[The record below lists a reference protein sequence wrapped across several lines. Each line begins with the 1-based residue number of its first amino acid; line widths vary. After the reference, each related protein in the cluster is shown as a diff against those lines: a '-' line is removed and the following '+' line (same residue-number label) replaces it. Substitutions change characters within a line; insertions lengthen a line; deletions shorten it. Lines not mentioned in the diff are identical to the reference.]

1 MIWVLVFRR
10 CLCQRSTFQ
19 SLPAV
24 FVSRLSFLKLE
35 ARLPGFP
42 IALWVSRYVMF
53 YHLDISNQQE
63 LGGSC
68 FSFSVPVS
76 NPMIWTA
83 LNWAVDP
90 LQISI
95 CSTMHCNL
103 TFVSWKSQWLV
114 TCSMH
119 KIWPVWWSSPIHQKG
134 VQYTFWHVYIAP
146 REAVHHSSKAV
157 VSFSSYA
164 FVLPLYVYNIHIYIY
179 IYIYML
185 NISIYMQ
192 IPV

>member
-179 IYIYML
+179 IYML